1 MHLVISSSCC
11 LITRRKRLESGEL
24 SLRVTHNDTKLNNVM
39 IDDLTGKGICVIDLD
54 TVMPG
59 LVMNDFGD
67 SIRTGASTA
76 EEDEIN
82 LSLVSCSIFLFSG
95 SASGWLY
102 IPTDTLPFHLP
113 YMIPDIRRNTPS
125 PPCSAR

>member
-1 MHLVISSSCC
+1 
-11 LITRRKRLESGEL
+11 
-24 SLRVTHNDTKLNNVM
+24 M
-39 IDDLTGKGICVIDLD
+39 IDDFTGKGICVIDLD

-82 LSLVSCSIFLFSG
+82 LSLVSCMKMAFVF
-95 SASGWLY
+95 
-102 IPTDTLPFHLP
+102 
-113 YMIPDIRRNTPS
+113 
-125 PPCSAR
+125 